1 MPKIR
6 NNENKRLNDTFKDL
20 MKSLK
25 VEIVF
30 LKIPNIY
37 KYKIY
42 SIDSYTKIIPVS
54 ESLDK
59 LLMKYQYIIKPELND
74 ILKHIIW
81 RLQIMNDIL
90 QQLKIECQRRMLI
103 VLKMLYYDNEKSL
116 SFYSSKYS
124 EHIDQKSLL
133 YALEDTLCEYNDN
146 PSKYSPKKL
155 VSMICRFAHCN
166 VLPSIMVTTIYNFFD
181 IAPFVEDEIRKKET
195 HKYQP
200 VYGLSVIKTKF

>member
-54 ESLDK
+54 ESLNE

-155 VSMICRFAHCN
+155 VAMICRFAHCN
-166 VLPSIMVTTIYNFFD
+166 VLPSIIVTTIYNFFD

-195 HKYQP
+195 YKYQP